1 MKKLMEA
8 TMLTTF
14 LFFTAQP
21 ILAGTWRDDFSKPD
35 TTKWEIFNIS
45 FREFGPEDN
54 TTKWEIVD
62 GKVYGTQH
70 KFDMLST
77 FLTGKLEWKNY
88 TVSCRTKFVDEWFPT
103 VDLGLVLHVR
113 PEEHK
118 RYMFSMHYDEQ
129 RASIVEISGR
139 IWRDGRI
146 LIKRKPHIFHFDV
159 KLNSWYSLSATVLE
173 DDQLQFKIENLDDP
187 ENKATFNAKTKEP
200 IKQGGFAGFYVS
212 HADAVFDDLEI
223 RGNNIPNGGTGAFS
237 IEPRGKLATKWA
249 KLKSK

>member
-1 MKKLMEA
+1 MKKLIKTA
-8 TMLTTF
+8 ILVTF
-14 LFFTAQP
+14 VFSITQP

-35 TTKWEIFNIS
+35 TTKWEIFS
-45 FREFGPEDN
+45 DGQQVPEMD
-54 TTKWEIVD
+54 TTKWEIED
-62 GKVYGTQH
+62 EEVYGVQRE
-70 KFDMLST
+70 FPRQSM
-77 FLTGKLEWKNY
+77 FLTGKLTWKNY
-88 TVSCRTKFVDEWFPT
+88 AVSCRAKFVEEWFPI

-129 RASIVEISGR
+129 RASIVEILGR

-159 KLNSWYSLSATVLE
+159 KLNTWYSLSAAVLE
-173 DDQLQFKIENLDDP
+173 DNQLQFKIENLADP
-187 ENKATFNAKTKEP
+187 DNKATFNAKTKEP
-200 IKQGGFAGFYVS
+200 IKEGGLAGFYVLQ
-212 HADAVFDDLEI
+212 ADAVFDDLEI
-223 RGNNIPNGGTGAFS
+223 RGDNIPNGGTGTFP